1 MTVTY
6 ISHPTQTA
14 HANRI
19 DAAVSNLRSG
29 IGQLRESYALM
40 QSMRDGTNYTL
51 VETMFGLAPGD
62 GQVLFNLVRESL
74 ELVDALDNGNPNKL
88 QKLITRIN

>member
-1 MTVTY
+1 
-6 ISHPTQTA
+6 
-14 HANRI
+14 
-19 DAAVSNLRSG
+19 
-29 IGQLRESYALM
+29 M
-40 QSMRDGTNYTL
+40 QSMRDGTDYTL

-62 GQVLFNLVRESL
+62 GQVLFNLVRESI